1 MIRETI
7 SVSVSNT
14 TNGEIPVSLFGNQSD
29 AMDNS
34 NANTQYQWNLT
45 GFTITNENTI
55 LLQYKTSG
63 IIYTFAQLSF
73 SGTTIQSICDTLNTL
88 NLGSFFI
95 TTSGGSTFINN
106 YNNNVQFATLQIFN
120 PASTTAL
127 NYQFNYVGLGMDVK
141 IYVNAI
147 VLYANGTPNTDSGN
161 IPVIA
166 GNLIDFQGGTF
177 ATPTGTNYYIYNI
190 TTSSYIYN
198 NTTTSSISFFESF
211 TILANNSYLI
221 GMNN

>member
-1 MIRETI
+1 MQEVI
-7 SVSVSNT
+7 SLNLVNT
-14 TNGEIPVSLFGNQSD
+14 TNGTVPISILGNNGD
-29 AMDNS
+29 VMDTA
-34 NANTQYQWNLT
+34 NATTRYQWNLT

-63 IIYTFAQLSF
+63 IIYTIAQLSF

-88 NLGSFFI
+88 NLGYFFI

-127 NYQFNYVGLGMDVK
+127 NYQFNYAGAGMDVK

-161 IPVIA
+161 IPVVA
-166 GNLIDFQGGTF
+166 GNLIDFQGSTF
-177 ATPTGTNYYIYNI
+177 ATPTGTNIYIYNI
-190 TTSSYIYN
+190 TTSTFIYN
-198 NTTTSSISFFESF
+198 NTTTSSIGFFESF

>member
-1 MIRETI
+1 MREII
-7 SVSVSNT
+7 SLNLVNN
-14 TNGEIPVSLFGNQSD
+14 TNGTVPISILGNNSD
-29 AMDNS
+29 AMDTS
-34 NANTQYQWNLT
+34 NATTRYQWNLT

-63 IIYTFAQLSF
+63 IVYTFAQLSF

-88 NLGSFFI
+88 NLGYFFI

-106 YNNNVQFATLQIFN
+106 YNNNVSFATLQIFN

-127 NYQFNYVGLGMDVK
+127 NYQFNYSGVSSQLK

-147 VLYANGTPNTDSGN
+147 VQYANGTPNTDSGN
-161 IPVIA
+161 IPVVA
-166 GNLIDFQGGTF
+166 GNTILFQGDTT
-177 ATPTGTNYYIYNI
+177 ATPTGTNIYIYNI
-190 TTSSYIYN
+190 TTSTYIYN
-198 NTTTSSISFFESF
+198 NTTTSAITFNQTFIIS
-211 TILANNSYLI
+211 ANNSYLV

>member
-1 MIRETI
+1 MQEVI
-7 SVSVSNT
+7 SLNLVNT
-14 TNGEIPVSLFGNQSD
+14 TNGTVPISILGNNGD
-29 AMDNS
+29 AMDTA
-34 NANTQYQWNLT
+34 NATTRYQWNLT

-63 IIYTFAQLSF
+63 IIYTIAQLSF

-88 NLGSFFI
+88 NLGYFFI

-106 YNNNVQFATLQIFN
+106 YNNNVQFATLQILN
-120 PASTTAL
+120 PATTTAL
-127 NYQFNYVGLGMDVK
+127 NYQFNYFGLGMDVK

-161 IPVIA
+161 IPVVA
-166 GNLIDFQGGTF
+166 GNLIDFQGSTF
-177 ATPTGTNYYIYNI
+177 ATPTGTNIYIYNI
-190 TTSSYIYN
+190 TTSTFIYN
-198 NTTTSSISFFESF
+198 NTTTSSIVFFESF

>member
-1 MIRETI
+1 MQEII
-7 SVSVSNT
+7 SLNIANT
-14 TNGEIPVSLFGNQSD
+14 TNGIVPISILGNNAD

-34 NANTQYQWNLT
+34 NASTQYQWNLT

-88 NLGSFFI
+88 NLGYFFI

-106 YNNNVQFATLQIFN
+106 YNNNVAFATLQIFN

-127 NYQFNYVGLGMDVK
+127 NYQFNYSGVASLIK

-147 VLYANGTPNTDSGN
+147 VLYSNGTPNTDIGN
-161 IPVIA
+161 VPVVA
-166 GNLIDFQGGTF
+166 GNLIDFQGSAT
-177 ATPTGTNYYIYNI
+177 ATPTGTNIYIYNI
-190 TTSSYIYN
+190 TTSTFIYN
-198 NTTTSSISFFESF
+198 NTTTSSIGFLESF
-211 TILANNSYLI
+211 TIVANNSYI
-221 GMNN
+221 VGMNN

>member
-1 MIRETI
+1 MQEVI
-7 SVSVSNT
+7 SLNLVNT
-14 TNGEIPVSLFGNQSD
+14 TNGTVPISILGNNGD
-29 AMDNS
+29 AMDTA
-34 NANTQYQWNLT
+34 NATTRYQWNLT

-63 IIYTFAQLSF
+63 IIYTIAQLSF

-88 NLGSFFI
+88 NLGYFFI

-147 VLYANGTPNTDSGN
+147 VLYSNSSPNTDSGN

-166 GNLIDFQGGTF
+166 GNLIDFNGGTF
-177 ATPTGTNYYIYNI
+177 ATPTGTNYYIYKR
-190 TTSSYIYN
+190 
-198 NTTTSSISFFESF
+198 
-211 TILANNSYLI
+211 ANK
-221 GMNN
+221 

>member
-1 MIRETI
+1 MQEVI
-7 SVSVSNT
+7 SLNLINN
-14 TNGEIPVSLFGNQSD
+14 TNGTVPISILGNNSD
-29 AMDNS
+29 AMDTA
-34 NANTQYQWNLT
+34 NATTRYQWNLT

-63 IIYTFAQLSF
+63 IIYTIAQLSF

-88 NLGSFFI
+88 NLGYFFI

-106 YNNNVQFATLQIFN
+106 YNNNVSFATLQIFN

-127 NYQFNYVGLGMDVK
+127 NYQFNYSGVGMDIK
-141 IYVNAI
+141 IYVNAVTI
-147 VLYANGTPNTDSGN
+147 YSGGTPNTDSGN
-161 IPVIA
+161 IPVVA
-166 GNLIDFQGGTF
+166 GDSIDFQGSTF
-177 ATPTGTNYYIYNI
+177 ATPTGTNIYIYNI

-211 TILANNSYLI
+211 TISANNSYLI

>member
-1 MIRETI
+1 MQEVI
-7 SVSVSNT
+7 SLNLVNN
-14 TNGEIPVSLFGNQSD
+14 TNGTVPISILGNNGD
-29 AMDNS
+29 AMDTA
-34 NANTQYQWNLT
+34 NATTRYQWNLS

-63 IIYTFAQLSF
+63 IIYSIAQLSF

-88 NLGSFFI
+88 NLGYFFI

-106 YNNNVQFATLQIFN
+106 YNNNVQFATLQILN

-127 NYQFNYVGLGMDVK
+127 NYQFNYAGAGMDVK
-141 IYVNAI
+141 IYVNTI

-166 GNLIDFQGGTF
+166 GNLIDFQGSTF
-177 ATPTGTNYYIYNI
+177 ATPTGTNIYIYNI
-190 TTSSYIYN
+190 TTSSFIYN
-198 NTTTSSISFFESF
+198 NTTTSSIGFFESF

>member
-1 MIRETI
+1 MQEVI
-7 SVSVSNT
+7 SLYLVNS
-14 TNGEIPVSLFGNQSD
+14 TNGTVPISILGNNSD
-29 AMDNS
+29 AMDTA
-34 NANTQYQWNLT
+34 NATTRYQWNLT

-55 LLQYKTSG
+55 LIQYKPSG
-63 IIYTFAQLSF
+63 SLIYTIAQLSF
-73 SGTTIQSICDTLNTL
+73 NGTTIQSICDTLNTL
-88 NLGSFFI
+88 NLGYFFI

-106 YNNNVQFATLQIFN
+106 YNNNVAFATLQIFN

-127 NYQFNYVGLGMDVK
+127 NYQFNYSGVGMDIK

-161 IPVIA
+161 IPVVA
-166 GNLIDFQGGTF
+166 GDSIDFQGSTF
-177 ATPTGTNYYIYNI
+177 ATPTGTNIYIYNI

-211 TILANNSYLI
+211 TISANNSYLI

>member
-1 MIRETI
+1 MQEVI
-7 SVSVSNT
+7 SLNLINN
-14 TNGEIPVSLFGNQSD
+14 TNGTVPISILGNNSD
-29 AMDNS
+29 AMDTA
-34 NANTQYQWNLT
+34 NATTRYQWNLS

-63 IIYTFAQLSF
+63 IIYSIAQLSF

-88 NLGSFFI
+88 NLGYFFI

-106 YNNNVQFATLQIFN
+106 YNNNVQFATLQILN

-127 NYQFNYVGLGMDVK
+127 NYQFNYVGAGMDVK
-141 IYVNAI
+141 IYNNAI

-161 IPVIA
+161 IPVVA
-166 GNLIDFQGGTF
+166 GDSIDFQGSTF
-177 ATPTGTNYYIYNI
+177 ATPTGTNIYIYNI
-190 TTSSYIYN
+190 TTSTFIYN
-198 NTTTSSISFFESF
+198 NTTTSSIGFFESF